1 MQSVNAADSVDGSQ
15 PAARQTRRPRAAR
28 ACDLCRAKKNKCNEE
43 VPCSYCHS
51 QSALFAFRRIL
62 LCRLT
67 HVGRN
72 VECQYQGQAAS
83 DSSVTRQYVQQL
95 EGRLKHLTGR
105 LEEYENA
112 SASNPTAGVDTSNLP
127 TASHLVDPSNVAPPT
142 PNSVSPWAVREQ
154 EVSGVNTHT
163 RSTEFYG
170 SSSSMT
176 RLSQIHRDADPQPG
190 NAGALLSTLYNPD
203 FRPAE
208 SHRFSGGSTEI
219 LVRSWY
225 PQCRGFIDTY
235 FTSLH
240 YIHPILDKRPFLD
253 ACEALW
259 AGSAA
264 EDQGLSTFEALYF
277 SVLSLGAIV
286 GVRDDEPIDGIDNL
300 EWSRK
305 FFQIAKDRCTRLGMV
320 TDLSITQC
328 YFIMVRIDK
337 YTRHA
342 IQLTYGRQRYARMSF
357 IHIVSVS
364 RLCRTFCGS

>member
-1 MQSVNAADSVDGSQ
+1 MS
-15 PAARQTRRPRAAR
+15 
-28 ACDLCRAKKNKCNEE
+28 
-43 VPCSYCHS
+43 
-51 QSALFAFRRIL
+51 
-62 LCRLT
+62 
-67 HVGRN
+67 
-72 VECQYQGQAAS
+72 
-83 DSSVTRQYVQQL
+83 RQYVQQL
-95 EGRLKHLTGR
+95 EGRLRELTGR
-105 LEEYENA
+105 LQEYENG
-112 SASNPTAGVDTSNLP
+112 STSNL
-127 TASHLVDPSNVAPPT
+127 TSGADANNFSASAHLHDTTNVEPPT

-154 EVSGVNTHT
+154 EVSGVNAHT
-163 RSTEFYG
+163 QSTEFYG

-176 RLSQIHRDADPQPG
+176 RLSQIHREADPQQG
-190 NAGALLSTLYNPD
+190 NSGALLSTLYNPD

-208 SHRFSGGSTEI
+208 SHRLLADDTGTP
-219 LVRSWY
+219 VRSWY

-235 FTSLH
+235 FTSIH

-286 GVRDDEPIDGIDNL
+286 GVRDDEPIDGVDNL

-328 YFIMVRIDK
+328 YFIMVRTECDPDIS
-337 YTRHA
+337 T
-342 IQLTYGRQRYARMSF
+342 
-357 IHIVSVS
+357 
-364 RLCRTFCGS
+364 C

>member
-1 MQSVNAADSVDGSQ
+1 V
-15 PAARQTRRPRAAR
+15 
-28 ACDLCRAKKNKCNEE
+28 
-43 VPCSYCHS
+43 
-51 QSALFAFRRIL
+51 
-62 LCRLT
+62 
-67 HVGRN
+67 
-72 VECQYQGQAAS
+72 S
-83 DSSVTRQYVQQL
+83 DSAVTRQYVQQL
-95 EGRLKHLTGR
+95 ESRLKHVTGR
-105 LEEYENA
+105 LEEFENA
-112 SASNPTAGVDTSNLP
+112 SASNPSAGVEASNTSAPSQLHDTSN
-127 TASHLVDPSNVAPPT
+127 VEPPT

-154 EVSGVNTHT
+154 EVSGINAHT
-163 RSTEFYG
+163 QSTEFYG

-176 RLSQIHRDADPQPG
+176 RLSQIHRDAVSQPG
-190 NAGALLSTLYNPD
+190 NAGSLVSTLYNPD

-208 SHRFSGGSTEI
+208 SHRFAEGSTEI
-219 LVRSWY
+219 PVRSWY
-225 PQCRGFIDTY
+225 PQCRSFIDTY

-300 EWSRK
+300 EWSRR

-328 YFIMVRIDK
+328 YFIMVQSGEHPNMTLR
-337 YTRHA
+337 
-342 IQLTYGRQRYARMSF
+342 LTYSRQKCARTSF
-357 IHIVSVS
+357 IHIVSIF
-364 RLCRTFCGS
+364 RPCCDICGSRYIASYMYIGLAVRTALAMGINREPSADTSKPASVLKAEARLWW

>member
-1 MQSVNAADSVDGSQ
+1 M
-15 PAARQTRRPRAAR
+15 
-28 ACDLCRAKKNKCNEE
+28 
-43 VPCSYCHS
+43 
-51 QSALFAFRRIL
+51 
-62 LCRLT
+62 
-67 HVGRN
+67 
-72 VECQYQGQAAS
+72 
-83 DSSVTRQYVQQL
+83 TRQYVHQL

-112 SASNPTAGVDTSNLP
+112 SASSLTAAADNNDVSAGAHLP
-127 TASHLVDPSNVAPPT
+127 EVSHVEPPT
-142 PNSVSPWAVREQ
+142 PNSVSPWAAREQ
-154 EVSGVNTHT
+154 EVSGVNAHT

-176 RLSQIHRDADPQPG
+176 RLSQIHRDAVSQPE

-208 SHRFSGGSTEI
+208 SHRFSEGSTEI
-219 LVRSWY
+219 PVRSWY
-225 PQCRGFIDTY
+225 PQCRSFIDTY

-328 YFIMVRIDK
+328 YFIMVRTDK
-337 YTRHA
+337 CPDETLR
-342 IQLTYGRQRYARMSF
+342 LMSSRQRCAKTSF
-357 IHIVSVS
+357 IHIVCVF
-364 RLCRTFCGS
+364 R

>member
-1 MQSVNAADSVDGSQ
+1 M
-15 PAARQTRRPRAAR
+15 
-28 ACDLCRAKKNKCNEE
+28 
-43 VPCSYCHS
+43 
-51 QSALFAFRRIL
+51 
-62 LCRLT
+62 
-67 HVGRN
+67 
-72 VECQYQGQAAS
+72 ECQYQGQTAVS
-83 DSSVTRQYVQQL
+83 DSAVTRQYVQQL
-95 EGRLKHLTGR
+95 ESRLKHLTGR
-105 LEEYENA
+105 LEEFENA
-112 SASNPTAGVDTSNLP
+112 STGDASAGIDASNFSATSQHHDTSNIE
-127 TASHLVDPSNVAPPT
+127 PPT

-154 EVSGVNTHT
+154 EVSGVNAHT

-176 RLSQIHRDADPQPG
+176 RLSQIHRDADPQQG
-190 NAGALLSTLYNPD
+190 NAGTLLSTLYNPD

-208 SHRFSGGSTEI
+208 SHRFSEDSTEI
-219 LVRSWY
+219 PVRSWY
-225 PQCRGFIDTY
+225 PQCRSFIDTY

-259 AGSAA
+259 AGGAA

-300 EWSRK
+300 VWSRK

-328 YFIMVRIDK
+328 YFIMVRIEE
-337 YTRHA
+337 YPNTT
-342 IQLTYGRQRYARMSF
+342 L
-357 IHIVSVS
+357 
-364 RLCRTFCGS
+364 

>member
-1 MQSVNAADSVDGSQ
+1 M
-15 PAARQTRRPRAAR
+15 R
-28 ACDLCRAKKNKCNEE
+28 
-43 VPCSYCHS
+43 
-51 QSALFAFRRIL
+51 
-62 LCRLT
+62 
-67 HVGRN
+67 
-72 VECQYQGQAAS
+72 
-83 DSSVTRQYVQQL
+83 
-95 EGRLKHLTGR
+95 HLTGR
-105 LEEYENA
+105 LEEFENA
-112 SASNPTAGVDTSNLP
+112 SASNSTAGIDATNVSATSQIHDTSN
-127 TASHLVDPSNVAPPT
+127 VEPPT

-154 EVSGVNTHT
+154 EVSGVNAHT

-176 RLSQIHRDADPQPG
+176 RLSQIHRDTDPQQG

-208 SHRFSGGSTEI
+208 SHKFSEGNTEI
-219 LVRSWY
+219 PIRSWY
-225 PQCRGFIDTY
+225 PQCRSFIDTY

-259 AGSAA
+259 SGSAA
-264 EDQGLSTFEALYF
+264 EDQSLSTFEALYF

-286 GVRDDEPIDGIDNL
+286 GVRDDEPIDGVDNL

-328 YFIMVRIDK
+328 YFIMVRSDGNSGE
-337 YTRHA
+337 T
-342 IQLTYGRQRYARMSF
+342 IQLTYSRQKSARTSF
-357 IHIVSVS
+357 IHIVCVFQSCCDLYGLCFYSVLHVHRSGCSNSFSHGHKSGTKS
-364 RLCRTFCGS
+364 RHEQTSISAQGRSQIMVVSHLYGVKHMCAVER

>member
-1 MQSVNAADSVDGSQ
+1 MS
-15 PAARQTRRPRAAR
+15 
-28 ACDLCRAKKNKCNEE
+28 
-43 VPCSYCHS
+43 
-51 QSALFAFRRIL
+51 
-62 LCRLT
+62 
-67 HVGRN
+67 
-72 VECQYQGQAAS
+72 
-83 DSSVTRQYVQQL
+83 RQYVQQL

-112 SASNPTAGVDTSNLP
+112 SANDPTAGADVSNIPAADHLP
-127 TASHLVDPSNVAPPT
+127 DASNVEPPT

-154 EVSGVNTHT
+154 EVSGVNAHT

-176 RLSQIHRDADPQPG
+176 RLSQIHRDADSQQG
-190 NAGALLSTLYNPD
+190 NAAALLSTLYNPD

-208 SHRFSGGSTEI
+208 SQRLSVGNTEI
-219 LVRSWY
+219 SNRSWY

-235 FTSLH
+235 FTSIH
-240 YIHPILDKRPFLD
+240 YIHPILDKRPFLN

-259 AGSAA
+259 AGSAN

-286 GVRDDEPIDGIDNL
+286 GVRDDEPVDCIDNL

-328 YFIMVRIDK
+328 YFIMVRSDESPDS
-337 YTRHA
+337 TF
-342 IQLTYGRQRYARMSF
+342 QLTCSRPRCAKTSC
-357 IHIVSVS
+357 IHIVGV
-364 RLCRTFCGS
+364 LRTCSMVCH

>member
-1 MQSVNAADSVDGSQ
+1 M
-15 PAARQTRRPRAAR
+15 
-28 ACDLCRAKKNKCNEE
+28 
-43 VPCSYCHS
+43 
-51 QSALFAFRRIL
+51 
-62 LCRLT
+62 
-67 HVGRN
+67 
-72 VECQYQGQAAS
+72 
-83 DSSVTRQYVQQL
+83 TRQYVQQL
-95 EGRLKHLTGR
+95 EGRLRHLTGR

-112 SASNPTAGVDTSNLP
+112 SARDINVDTD
-127 TASHLVDPSNVAPPT
+127 ASNVSAGTNMHGTSNVEPPT
-142 PNSVSPWAVREQ
+142 PNSVSPWAVREH
-154 EVSGVNTHT
+154 EVSGVNSHT
-163 RSTEFYG
+163 QSTEFYG

-176 RLSQIHRDADPQPG
+176 RLSQIHRDAVSQPE

-208 SHRFSGGSTEI
+208 SHRFSEGSTE
-219 LVRSWY
+219 LPVRSWY
-225 PQCRGFIDTY
+225 PQCRSFIDTY

-277 SVLSLGAIV
+277 SILSLGAIV
-286 GVRDDEPIDGIDNL
+286 GVRDDEPIDGIENL

-337 YTRHA
+337 YSDET
-342 IQLTYGRQRYARMSF
+342 LD
-357 IHIVSVS
+357 
-364 RLCRTFCGS
+364 